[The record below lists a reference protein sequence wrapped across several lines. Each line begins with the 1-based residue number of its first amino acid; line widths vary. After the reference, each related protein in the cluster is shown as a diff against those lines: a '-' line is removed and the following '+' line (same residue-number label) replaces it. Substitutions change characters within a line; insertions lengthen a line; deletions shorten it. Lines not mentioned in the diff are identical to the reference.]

1 MTRKICC
8 TVMFLALSQFA
19 LATPE
24 EDFKK
29 LRDDYVAKYK
39 PLNIESETA
48 WWDASTTGDQ
58 AAFDRR
64 KAAQGKLVELHSNK
78 DRFKQIEALKFPQ
91 PKFTDPVLV
100 RELDV
105 MYRNHL
111 AGQADRELQ
120 KQIIAL
126 ETKIEQA
133 FNAHRGK
140 ALGKEL
146 SENDIRKILSETK
159 DSKEAE
165 AAWKAYMQVGD
176 KIGGDLAALVQLRN
190 ELASQLGFKNFFEYK
205 MKLQELES
213 VELVKMFDELDT
225 LTGPQFGDLKKEIDT
240 AMAARFSIKPEGLRP
255 WHFGDLFFQ
264 DAPTTE
270 GVDFDTVYADKDML
284 AITKD
289 YYNSMGLPA
298 DDILARSDL
307 YEKPGKSP
315 HAFCTNLNRAD
326 DIRVLCNLKPNA
338 YWADTLVHELG
349 HGVYDKFIG
358 KDVPYLLHEPAHSL
372 TTEGYAMMMGAMTK
386 NEDFLIKAVK
396 VSPGE
401 AASLA
406 QAARKALRAEK
417 LIFARWAQ
425 VMMRF
430 EKGMYENPS
439 QNLGELWWTLKK
451 RYQSLNPP
459 ETTNRPDYAAK
470 VHVATVP
477 VYYHSYLLGELFGT
491 QVHAY
496 MAKNISGVDD
506 PAKTSFYG
514 DKKAGDYQKE
524 KIFGPGNLYPWNE
537 LTRRATGAPLSSK
550 AFAAIYLGGK

>member
-1 MTRKICC
+1 MKLSMCMISFCL
-8 TVMFLALSQFA
+8 LAELSM
-19 LATPE
+19 ATPE
-24 EDFKK
+24 DDFKQ

-39 PLNIESETA
+39 PLSIESETA
-48 WWDASTTGDQ
+48 WWVASTTGDQ
-58 AAFDRR
+58 AAFDKR
-64 KAAQGKLVELHSNK
+64 KEAQGKLVELHTNKERFNKIKTLMDSNAIK
-78 DRFKQIEALKFPQ
+78 
-91 PKFTDPVLV
+91 DPVMA
-100 RELDV
+100 RELDA

-111 AGQADRELQ
+111 SGQADPELQ

-126 ETKIEQA
+126 ETEIEQT
-133 FNAHRGK
+133 FNAHRGT
-140 ALGKEL
+140 ANGKEL
-146 SENDIRKILSETK
+146 TENDIRKILSDSK

-176 KIGGDLAALVQLRN
+176 KISGKLAELVKLRN
-190 ELASQLGFKNFFEYK
+190 QLAKQLGFANFFEYR
-205 MKLQELES
+205 MKLQELDGA
-213 VELVKMFDELDT
+213 ELVKMFDELDT
-225 LTGPQFGDLKKEIDT
+225 LTGPPFAQLKKDIDT
-240 AMAARFSIKPEGLRP
+240 AMAARFSIKPDDLRP

-264 DAPTTE
+264 EAPSTE
-270 GVDFDTVYADKDML
+270 GVDFDAVYKDKDML

-289 YYNSMGLPA
+289 YYTSMGLPA

-307 YEKPGKSP
+307 YEKPGKSQ
-315 HAFCTNLNRAD
+315 HAFCTNLNRD
-326 DIRVLCNLKPNA
+326 QDIHVLANLKPNA

-349 HGVYDKFIG
+349 HGVYDKYIS
-358 KDVPYLLHEPAHSL
+358 KDVPFLLHEAAHSL
-372 TTEGYAMMMGAMTK
+372 TTEGYAMMEGAMTK
-386 NEDFLIKAVK
+386 NEDFLVKAVK

-401 AASLA
+401 AAGLA

-439 QNLGELWWTLKK
+439 QNLGDLWWSLKK
-451 RYQSLNPP
+451 RYQLLNPP

-496 MAKNISGVDD
+496 MAKNIVGIDD

-514 DKKAGDYQKE
+514 NTKAGDYLKE
-524 KIFGPGNLYPWNE
+524 KVFGPGSLYPWNE
-537 LTRRATGAPLSSK
+537 LTKRATGEPLSPK
-550 AFAAIYLGGK
+550 AFAAIYVRG

>member
-1 MTRKICC
+1 MTTKTILCG
-8 TVMFLALSQFA
+8 
-19 LATPE
+19 LATFAMTTPAWATPQD
-24 EDFKK
+24 DFKK
-29 LRDDYVAKYK
+29 LRDDYVAKFR
-39 PLNIESETA
+39 PLAIESETA

-64 KAAQGKLVELHSNK
+64 KAAQGKLVELHSDKERFAQIDKLK
-78 DRFKQIEALKFPQ
+78 DSGAIK
-91 PKFTDPVLV
+91 DPVLA

-105 MYRNHL
+105 MYRTHL
-111 AGQADRELQ
+111 SGQADPELQ
-120 KQIIAL
+120 KQIISL
-126 ETKIEQA
+126 ETKIEQT

-140 ALGKEL
+140 AGGKEL
-146 SENDIRKILSETK
+146 SENDVRKILSESK
-159 DSKEAE
+159 DSNEAQ

-176 KIGGDLAALVQLRN
+176 KISGDFNALVQLRN
-190 ELASQLGFKNFFEYK
+190 ELALQLRFPNFFAYK
-205 MKLQELES
+205 MKLQELDGN
-213 VELVKMFDELDT
+213 ELVKMFDELDT
-225 LTGPQFGDLKKEIDT
+225 LTGPPFAQLKEDIDT
-240 AMAARFSIKPEGLRP
+240 SMAARFGIKPEDLRP

-264 DAPTTE
+264 EAPNTE
-270 GVDFDTVYADKDML
+270 GVDFDAVYKDKDML

-307 YEKPGKSP
+307 YEKPGKSQ

-372 TTEGYAMMMGAMTK
+372 TTEGYAMMVGAMTK

-401 AASLA
+401 AAGLA

-430 EKGMYENPS
+430 EKGMYEYPS

-451 RYQSLNPP
+451 RYQLLNPP
-459 ETTNRPDYAAK
+459 ETMNRPDYAAK

-506 PAKTSFYG
+506 PSKTSFYG
-514 DKKAGDYQKE
+514 DKKAGAYLKE
-524 KIFGPGNLYPWNE
+524 KVFGPGNLYPWNE
-537 LTRRATGAPLSSK
+537 LTKRATGEPLSPK
-550 AFAAIYLGGK
+550 AFAAIYLRE

>member
-1 MTRKICC
+1 MTSKNYWCG
-8 TVMFLALSQFA
+8 LALLAMTQSTW
-19 LATPE
+19 ATPE
-24 EDFKK
+24 DDFKK

-39 PLNIESETA
+39 PLSIESETA
-48 WWDASTTGDQ
+48 WWDASTTGEQ

-78 DRFKQIEALKFPQ
+78 DRFKQIEALKFP
-91 PKFTDPVLV
+91 PKIEDPVLA

-111 AGQADRELQ
+111 SGQADPELQ

-140 ALGKEL
+140 AGGKEL
-146 SENDIRKILSETK
+146 SENDIRKTLSETK

-176 KIGGDLAALVQLRN
+176 KIGGELAVLVQLRN
-190 ELASQLGFKNFFEYK
+190 ELAMQLRFPSFFAYK
-205 MKLQELES
+205 MKLQELDGN
-213 VELVKMFDELDT
+213 ELVKMFDELDA
-225 LTGPQFGDLKKEIDT
+225 LTGPPFAELKKNIDT
-240 AMAARFSIKPEGLRP
+240 AMATRFSIKPEELRP

-264 DAPTTE
+264 EAPNTE
-270 GVDFDTVYADKDML
+270 GVDFDDVYKDKDML

-307 YEKPGKSP
+307 YEKPGKSQ
-315 HAFCTNLNRAD
+315 HAFCTNLNRSD

-349 HGVYDKFIG
+349 HGVYDKFIS

-372 TTEGYAMMMGAMTK
+372 TTEGYAMMKGAMTK

-401 AASLA
+401 AAGLA

-430 EKGMYENPS
+430 EKGMYENPG
-439 QNLGELWWTLKK
+439 QDLGELWWTLKK
-451 RYQSLNPP
+451 KYQLLNPP
-459 ETTNRPDYAAK
+459 ETTKRPDYAAK

-496 MAKNISGVDD
+496 MAKNITNIDD
-506 PAKTSFYG
+506 PARTSFYG
-514 DKKAGDYQKE
+514 DKKAGEYLKDKV
-524 KIFGPGNLYPWNE
+524 FGPGNLYPWNE
-537 LTRRATGAPLSSK
+537 LTKRATGEPLSPK
-550 AFAAIYLGGK
+550 AFAAIYLRG